1 MAWVRERGA
10 AGLPA
15 PNANASPCPVC
26 HPEKQ
31 ISKGVLMLSG
41 QIQEKINRELK
52 KYPADQKQS
61 AVMAALRF
69 VQDEKGWIATDDMA
83 EIASYLG
90 MPQMAVYEVAT
101 FYHMYNLKPM
111 GRHTITVCTNLS
123 CQLCGANETVEYL
136 KSKLGIG
143 LGEATADGKFGLR
156 EGECMGACSD
166 APLFTVS
173 NKKLCGRLTTEKIDQ
188 ILAELDQS

>member
-1 MAWVRERGA
+1 
-10 AGLPA
+10 
-15 PNANASPCPVC
+15 
-26 HPEKQ
+26 
-31 ISKGVLMLSG
+31 MLSE
-41 QIQEKINRELK
+41 QIQARINRELK

-83 EIASYLG
+83 DVAAYLG
-90 MPQMAVYEVAT
+90 MPKMAVYEVAT

-123 CQLCGANETVEYL
+123 CTLCGAGDTVTYL

-143 LGEATADGKFGLR
+143 FGEVTADGKFGLR
-156 EGECMGACSD
+156 EGECMGACKD
-166 APLFTVS
+166 APLFTLH
-173 NKKLCGRLTTEKIDQ
+173 NKKLCGRLSKEKIDQ
-188 ILAELDQS
+188 ILAELDKS